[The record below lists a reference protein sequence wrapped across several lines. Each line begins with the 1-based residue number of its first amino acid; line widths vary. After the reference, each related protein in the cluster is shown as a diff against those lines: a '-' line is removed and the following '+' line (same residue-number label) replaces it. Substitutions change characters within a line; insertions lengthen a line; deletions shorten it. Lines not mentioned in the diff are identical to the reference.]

1 MTDQFTQ
8 PKDVIRWLTLT
19 LIAMVVITFIL
30 IVGWY
35 LHEVSEPY
43 VQEVLSLKG
52 DMNKGRAIFKTNCAE
67 CHGLQADGSEA

>member
-1 MTDQFTQ
+1 
-8 PKDVIRWLTLT
+8 
-19 LIAMVVITFIL
+19 MVVITLIL

-67 CHGLQADGSEA
+67 FHG

>member
-1 MTDQFTQ
+1 
-8 PKDVIRWLTLT
+8 
-19 LIAMVVITFIL
+19 MVVITFIL

-52 DMNKGRAIFKTNCAE
+52 DMNKGRAILSNKL
-67 CHGLQADGSEA
+67 GYS